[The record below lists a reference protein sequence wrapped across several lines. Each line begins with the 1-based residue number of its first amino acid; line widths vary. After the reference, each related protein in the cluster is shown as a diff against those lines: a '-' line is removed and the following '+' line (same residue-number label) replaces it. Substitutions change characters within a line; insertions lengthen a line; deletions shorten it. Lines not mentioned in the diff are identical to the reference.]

1 MHIQCTINGKAHNIE
16 ATLDW
21 SIMEIIRE
29 AGLPISAQCGGSCAC
44 STCHVYVDPAW
55 VARLPEPSE
64 EEVAMLDSAFE
75 VKENSRLACQ
85 IFFTKELDG
94 LIVTVANDSVVG

>member
-1 MHIQCTINGKAHNIE
+1 MHILCTVNGTTHDIE
-16 ATLDW
+16 ATKDW
-21 SIMEIIRE
+21 SLMEIIRE

-55 VARLPEPSE
+55 AARLPEPSE
-64 EEVAMLDSAFE
+64 EEVAMLDGAFD

-85 IFFTKELDG
+85 IYFTEALDG
-94 LIVTVANDSVVG
+94 LPVTLAADSTVG